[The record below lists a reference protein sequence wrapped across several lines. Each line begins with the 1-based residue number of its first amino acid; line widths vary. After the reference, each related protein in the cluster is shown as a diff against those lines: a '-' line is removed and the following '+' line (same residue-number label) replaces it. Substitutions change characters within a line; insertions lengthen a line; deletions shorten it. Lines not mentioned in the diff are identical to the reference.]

1 MKHRTVINSNKIRN
15 LLHFLSEVLGRL
27 LADRVFLLLLYKRT
41 KKRKMRKTLLSIGI
55 FIACILL
62 IGAWMWFR
70 FNWDVETS
78 LLIAE
83 KQMTHHPDSALVL
96 LQQIE
101 HPEYFRGK
109 NSALYALLK
118 TQAQYKNYLPVEND
132 SLIRVALDYFSTGKD
147 SLRKAWT
154 YYYMAQ
160 VCRDMHEEKKAVG
173 YFQQAATAAEKSDNY
188 KLQGLIY
195 YHWGNLLQTK
205 KPYEEGLGLLKESE
219 KYARLNKD
227 TASVITI
234 LGEIGWSYVWM
245 KDYEQAHHSFLQGV
259 ELAKILNKE
268 RALAIMFHKMG
279 VSYYK
284 EKQYAKAL
292 DYINL
297 SLTHDWNK
305 EELHKPYC
313 IKGRALLELQQ
324 YDSARYY
331 IEKGKSTVDY
341 YAMASYHDEMSLLE
355 GRLGNYRK
363 ALEHRT
369 IYANYLDSID
379 NKKDDQ
385 YVMELQKK
393 YDYSIVK
400 NENDLL
406 KIKTQRRN
414 IVILVITLIA
424 VCLIFAYYYRYNS
437 FKTRT
442 EHIIHSKDLSFAKS
456 LNQLKQQHE
465 ETLSAYENQQ
475 LKLQEEIFQKNEV
488 VMKIENLKVIKDVD
502 KIKFKSTLVLSEQEL
517 SSLLSVI
524 NACYDDFASR
534 LHEQFIAL
542 TLDDIYICCLLR
554 MKIPSQDI
562 MVLLDINEEALKKR
576 KYRIKRVKLSLSQ
589 TGISLEEFLLS
600 Y

>member
-1 MKHRTVINSNKIRN
+1 M
-15 LLHFLSEVLGRL
+15 HFLSEVLGRL

-41 KKRKMRKTLLSIGI
+41 KKRKMNKTFLSVGI
-55 FIACILL
+55 FIVCILL
-62 IGAWMWFR
+62 IGVWVWFP
-70 FNWDVETS
+70 FNRDVETS

-83 KQMTHHPDSALVL
+83 KQMAHQPDSALVL

-109 NSALYALLK
+109 NSALYALLM

-160 VCRDMHEEKKAVG
+160 VCRDMHEVTKAVG

-188 KLQGLIY
+188 KLQSLIY

-268 RALAIMFHKMG
+268 RALAIMYHKMG

-284 EKQYAKAL
+284 EKQFAKAL

-297 SLTHDWNK
+297 SLLHEWDK

-313 IKGRALLELQQ
+313 IKGRVLLELQQ

-331 IEKGKSTVDY
+331 IEKSKSTVDY
-341 YAMASYHDEMSLLE
+341 YTIASYHDEMSLLE

-369 IYANYLDSID
+369 LYANYLDSID
-379 NKKDDQ
+379 NEKDDQ

-393 YDYSIVK
+393 YDYSIIK

-414 IVILVITLIA
+414 IVILIIILIA
-424 VCLIFAYYYRYNS
+424 VCLIFAYYYRYNL

-456 LNQLKQQHE
+456 LNQLRQKE
-465 ETLSAYENQQ
+465 EALSVSENQQ
-475 LKLQEEIFQKNEV
+475 QKLKEKIFKNNEV
-488 VMKIENLKVIKDVD
+488 VMKIENLKVMKDVD
-502 KIKFKSTLVLSEQEL
+502 KIKSKSTLVLSEQEL

-534 LHEQFIAL
+534 LHEQFEAL

-554 MKIPSQDI
+554 MKISSQDI
-562 MVLLDINEEALKKR
+562 MLLLDINEEALKKR
-576 KYRIKRVKLSLSQ
+576 KYRIKRVKLSLPQ

>member
-1 MKHRTVINSNKIRN
+1 M
-15 LLHFLSEVLGRL
+15 HFLSEVLGRL

-41 KKRKMRKTLLSIGI
+41 KKRKMNKTFLSVSI
-55 FIACILL
+55 FIASIFL
-62 IGAWMWFR
+62 IGVWIWFR
-70 FNWDVETS
+70 FNRDVETS

-109 NSALYALLK
+109 NSALYALLM

-160 VCRDMHEEKKAVG
+160 VCRDLHEETKAVG

-188 KLQGLIY
+188 RLLDLIY
-195 YHWGNLLQTK
+195 YHWGHLLQTK

-227 TASVITI
+227 TASVITT
-234 LGEIGWSYVWM
+234 LGEIGWSYVWL
-245 KDYEQAHHSFLQGV
+245 KDYERAHHSFLQAIK
-259 ELAKILNKE
+259 LAQIIKDDKS
-268 RALAIMFHKMG
+268 LAIMFHKMG

-297 SLTHDWNK
+297 SLTHDWDK

-331 IEKGKSTVDY
+331 IEKSKSMIDY
-341 YAMASYHDEMSLLE
+341 YAIASYHDEMSLLE
-355 GRLGNYRK
+355 GKLGNYRK

-369 IYANYLDSID
+369 LYANYLDSID
-379 NKKDDQ
+379 NEKDDQ

-393 YDYSIVK
+393 YDYSIFK

-406 KIKTQRRN
+406 KIKTQRHN
-414 IVILVITLIA
+414 IIILLISLFV
-424 VCLIFAYYYRYNS
+424 VCLIFVFYYRYNS
-437 FKTRT
+437 FKKRT
-442 EHIIHSKDLSFAKS
+442 EHIIHSKDLSFAKC
-456 LNQLKQQHE
+456 LNQLKQKE
-465 ETLSAYENQQ
+465 DVLSVYENQLQ
-475 LKLQEEIFQKNEV
+475 KLREEIFKMNQV
-488 VMKIENLKVIKDVD
+488 IRKIENLQKMKDVN
-502 KIKFKSTLVLSEQEL
+502 KIKAKSTLSLSKDEL
-517 SSLLSVI
+517 SNLLSAI

-534 LHEQFIAL
+534 LHKEFL
-542 TLDDIYICCLLR
+542 TLTLEDIYICSLLR
-554 MKIPSQDI
+554 MKISGQDI
-562 MVLLDINEEALKKR
+562 MVLLNISEEAFKKR
-576 KYRIKRVKLSLSQ
+576 KYRIKRVKLGLPQ
-589 TGISLEEFLLS
+589 TGITLEDFLLS